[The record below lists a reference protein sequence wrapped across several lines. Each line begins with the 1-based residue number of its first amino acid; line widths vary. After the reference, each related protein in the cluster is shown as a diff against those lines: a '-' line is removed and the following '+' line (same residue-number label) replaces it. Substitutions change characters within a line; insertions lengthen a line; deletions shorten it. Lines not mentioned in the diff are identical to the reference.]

1 MSTAPLATRERP
13 AETVAGFL
21 AALAI
26 FGGLIA
32 IAQRPVTIGLTSL
45 LIALVAAAMAAGRNR
60 NLAAAAVAIVGVS
73 WLVGMI
79 VCVFTDRPL
88 W

>member
-1 MSTAPLATRERP
+1 VSTVPQTSRDRP

-32 IAQRPVTIGLTSL
+32 IAERPVVIGLFSIFVGL
-45 LIALVAAAMAAGRNR
+45 
-60 NLAAAAVAIVGVS
+60 LAAVLAERNQRLAALGMAIAASGF
-73 WLVGMI
+73 LVGMI
-79 VCVFTDRPL
+79 VSVITSRPL